1 MSKIIIKSDN
11 FFQDK
16 SDNLSWPIAAIM
28 LFCVLVPA
36 LCFYGS
42 RKVILWEST
51 DDNGVNTIFKQAVVA
66 MANASETAKAWMHWD
81 GFFQR
86 ENMAWRALKDS
97 PLVFGQPEASL
108 GLDNNRLPVGADPEN
123 PGNGDLEQKTVLEDS
138 NEPLPEKSAGA
149 VAALSTKPANTATST
164 IDTPFFNVAKKS
176 VPFNILIIGDS
187 LVAAGGGMGDS
198 LERTL
203 LNFKNITVVRQG
215 KVSSGLSRQDY
226 FNWPVLA
233 AKLISQHKPNVAIM
247 MFGANDNTAIIDANG
262 KIIAGYGSAKW
273 EGEYRKRV
281 AQMLDLF
288 TKANT
293 EIFVLGIP
301 IMKNQKLS
309 QGMRQINSLSE
320 QETKKY
326 ANAHFISTW
335 DLLADKDGNYTSYLI
350 DKDGNQKLARTAD
363 GVHLQYVA
371 GYYVSDAIVKVMK
384 NYLDISAK

>member
-1 MSKIIIKSDN
+1 
-11 FFQDK
+11 
-16 SDNLSWPIAAIM
+16 L
-28 LFCVLVPA
+28 
-36 LCFYGS
+36 
-42 RKVILWEST
+42 
-51 DDNGVNTIFKQAVVA
+51 DDNN
-66 MANASETAKAWMHWD
+66 
-81 GFFQR
+81 
-86 ENMAWRALKDS
+86 L
-97 PLVFGQPEASL
+97 PEPADLESIDNGSL
-108 GLDNNRLPVGADPEN
+108 GPEPDAEGSNVAPAANSVGAAASSTKAVN
-123 PGNGDLEQKTVLEDS
+123 SVTNATGTIAKGT
-138 NEPLPEKSAGA
+138 
-149 VAALSTKPANTATST
+149 VAASATSSVSAKNIADDNSSSSSPQT
-164 IDTPFFNVAKKS
+164 GIQASAPFSNTAKKS
-176 VPFNILIIGDS
+176 APFNILIIGDS

-203 LNFKNITVVRQG
+203 LNFKNTTVFRQG

-226 FNWPVLA
+226 FDWPAMA
-233 AKLISQHKPNVAIM
+233 AKLISQYKPNVGIM

-273 EGEYRKRV
+273 EDQYRLRV
-281 AQMLDLF
+281 DQMLDLF

-309 QGMRQINSLSE
+309 QGMQQINTLTE

-371 GYYVSDAIVKVMK
+371 GYYVSDAVVKVMQ
-384 NYLDISAK
+384 NYLDMVAK